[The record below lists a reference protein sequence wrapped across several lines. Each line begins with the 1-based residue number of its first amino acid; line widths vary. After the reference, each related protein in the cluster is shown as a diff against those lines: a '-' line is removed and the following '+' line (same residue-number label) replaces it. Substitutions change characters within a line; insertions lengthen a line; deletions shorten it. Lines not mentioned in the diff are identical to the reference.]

1 MLCRVSTIRHP
12 GSGVPLSTPLLVPSF
27 SSKGLATSKSGKSEL
42 SDLFRVAS
50 EALTDTYLISAYDV
64 YYEHLPRP
72 EALDHKPELVF
83 LDSGGYEVST
93 DRDYSSVIDPL
104 PQPEDWD
111 EDRLNSVLDAWPEHL
126 PVIVVSY
133 DHPEERSSFS
143 EQTEKGR
150 RFFMGREQHLSLLL
164 LKPETKAQ
172 RTLAKPIKSA
182 VADVDALSPFDVIG
196 VTEKELGNSMIDR
209 MVRIAELRLAMDAG
223 DIRAPLHIFGALDP
237 LSVPLY
243 YMAGAEIFD
252 GLTWLRY
259 GYDRGVCV
267 YIQNLGVER
276 YGLHLK
282 DDVVRARALNH
293 NYYGL
298 LELQERLR
306 EFEATGQ
313 FEKLIPHGE
322 LLEGARDS
330 LKARL
335 KGRL

>member
-1 MLCRVSTIRHP
+1 MLCRVSTLRHP
-12 GSGVPLSTPLLVPSF
+12 ASGVSVSTPLLIPSF
-27 SSKGLATSKSGKSEL
+27 SSKGLATSRSGKSEL

-50 EALTDTYLISAYDV
+50 EALTETYLISAYDV

-72 EALDHKPELVF
+72 EALDRKPELVF

-104 PQPEDWD
+104 PRPEPWD
-111 EDRLNSVLDAWPEHL
+111 LDRLNSVLDAWPEHL

-133 DHPEERSSFS
+133 DHPDERSAFPAQA
-143 EQTEKGR
+143 ENAR
-150 RFFMGREQHLSLLL
+150 RFFMGREEHLSLLL

-172 RTLAKPIKSA
+172 RTLTKTIRSV
-182 VADVDALSPFDVIG
+182 VADVEALSPFDAIG
-196 VTEKELGNSMIDR
+196 VTEKELGNSMLDR
-209 MVRIAELRLAMDAG
+209 MARIAELRLAMDAA
-223 DIRAPLHIFGALDP
+223 DVKAPLHIFGALDP

-259 GYDRGVCV
+259 GYDHGVCV
-267 YIQNLGVER
+267 YVQNLGVER
-276 YGLHLK
+276 YGLHLR
-282 DDVVRARALNH
+282 DDVVRARALNE
-293 NYYGL
+293 NYYAL

-306 EFEATGQ
+306 EFETTGC
-313 FEKLIPHGE
+313 FEKLAPHGQ
-322 LLEGARDS
+322 LMRSARDS